1 MSFGI
6 GNMGLMAQL
15 MRQYNLPGRRAGGFL
30 IVALGGTLGVGHC
43 GGDRRRC
50 TSVEC
55 CVLCGTASVRA
66 VSERMRTLVLARSA
80 PVSWSSFVQ

>member
-30 IVALGGTLGVGHC
+30 IDALGVP
-43 GGDRRRC
+43 
-50 TSVEC
+50 
-55 CVLCGTASVRA
+55 
-66 VSERMRTLVLARSA
+66 LVLDIVVVTVVGARHLC
-80 PVSWSSFVQ
+80 